1 MRGRRAI
8 DWKQR
13 ALSAERAVRR
23 LKKVEHAAWHALDD
37 AAEYP
42 EEKRVEITW
51 RDWKALS
58 KLLPL
63 EHP

>member
-1 MRGRRAI
+1 MSKGI

-13 ALSAERAVRR
+13 ALAAEREVRR
-23 LKKVEHAAWHALDD
+23 LKKIEHAAWHALDD

-42 EEKRVEITW
+42 EEKRVEITLH
-51 RDWKALS
+51 DWMALA
-58 KLLPL
+58 KLLPM